1 MIRVPPALEK
11 AKLGAK
17 MLLQVHD
24 ELIFEVEDSQ
34 IEETTDVV
42 RKVMESANLP
52 AVALSTPLVVD
63 AGVGMNWA
71 EAH

>member
-1 MIRVPPALEK
+1 
-11 AKLGAK
+11 

-24 ELIFEVEDSQ
+24 ELIFEVEENAVDAV
-34 IEETTDVV
+34 IETV
-42 RKVMESANLP
+42 RHVMEGAADP
-52 AVALSTPLVVD
+52 AIKLDVPLVVD